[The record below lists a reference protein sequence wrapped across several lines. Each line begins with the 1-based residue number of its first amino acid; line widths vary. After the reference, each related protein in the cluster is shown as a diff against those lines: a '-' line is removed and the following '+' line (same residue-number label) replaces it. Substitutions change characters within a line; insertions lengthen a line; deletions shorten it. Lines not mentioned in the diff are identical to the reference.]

1 MQQFLILLKLVHSLL
16 EESLSHLNQVL
27 LYRYIIV
34 IEASQWPR
42 IKEEACDRN
51 RQCSPSGL
59 NQKTD
64 CCTGMNKGETA
75 PWIQLLSKKFF

>member
-16 EESLSHLNQVL
+16 EESLGHLNQVL

-42 IKEEACDRN
+42 IKEEACDRD
-51 RQCSPSGL
+51 RQCSP
-59 NQKTD
+59 
-64 CCTGMNKGETA
+64 
-75 PWIQLLSKKFF
+75 

>member
-16 EESLSHLNQVL
+16 EESLNHLNQVL

-42 IKEEACDRN
+42 IKEEACGRN

-59 NQKTD
+59 IRKLIVAQ
-64 CCTGMNKGETA
+64 A
-75 PWIQLLSKKFF
+75 